1 MSDRLGATLAA
12 ASEGL
17 NLGQDAG
24 TDISSTTLLRL
35 LGGVVVATKCA
46 DQGTVSGVET
56 WIASVGSERT
66 NRSWL
71 DWLTLADGAFPADGG
86 DSIGDKTR
94 QVGATTYARHLV
106 RLTVAIGHLR
116 NASRR
121 NVPVAPE
128 TLGQI
133 WAIVRDALTGIQ
145 DTTNTAASA
154 TGTTRPL
161 GAAMRSSQGFLHVPL
176 YSIVK
181 DGDIDE
187 LIRLHVWLPGKQSP
201 ADAAKNG
208 EVGAF
213 TVHSHQPFAQSWIL
227 AGEGT
232 DHPYAAE
239 PVDTAGDATHAR
251 YALSWTGPV
260 DGKDNGNDTDT
271 GTVYKTHQ
279 TASTV
284 RNRGLYVRATPLAPV
299 RRGPGSTYTIPAA
312 AYHWTEAAPGAL
324 HATLF
329 FFDASRGFVRDADVL
344 GPVDGDGHTQVRD
357 PAGVTA
363 AALAS
368 AVERVRQWEAHMSRA
383 RAHARRADWEPALH
397 ELDKALALTSEAD
410 DGAGKSADDTL
421 FPNAAHYRCTVHG
434 EMGSTNRRFGRYD
447 VAAGFLEAALAEMA
461 RGEAEDGHATGP
473 QRLEVS
479 GELGV
484 VYRHMGRLRDAEH
497 VLQIQYTTALALGAD
512 AAACRAIGNLGM
524 VNYQL
529 SQEDPRQAG
538 QIETRSEDPNQD
550 RLATAIEQLQER
562 VARARRLG
570 NDPHAAL
577 WEAIGLQRL
586 ALCYAATGRPGDTR
600 RGVES
605 AEAAFALTAD
615 SPDPTVVAFSSL
627 FLGRALAADQTEQTT
642 HADRVRAAKYL
653 SGAWLPA
660 GRCTPA
666 IALCK
671 EPSAE
676 HRSYL
681 AELIAFSA
689 SHAECAGLDAGL
701 DAVDENGY
709 TALDYCV
716 FNGDGATEALVVE
729 ALHRQLHARA
739 DSALAERRTEA
750 RLRKGYR
757 ELFQDVMRP
766 VLLST
771 KDKGAPAVDTLT
783 RLRSVYANA
792 LDASPASPGYRGV
805 FDDFKCV
812 PYRAFAVAGHLP
824 GGADNLA
831 RRVAAPVDGGTV
843 EDSPDSVDAVDYV
856 VFISYR
862 WINVTR
868 DATAPDD
875 AAHTQYRRICAA
887 VEAFLQRHADV
898 TADRLGLWID
908 HACVDQTNPAPGIAA
923 LPMLVA
929 QCNAVISLTSAD
941 YYDRAW
947 CSVEV
952 MMAQVLCRAYGL
964 HAWYEHVVDADSHG
978 TLRPGP
984 MDIEIN
990 MAHKVL
996 AFESDRPRIL
1006 FLERQAKLLG

>member
-1 MSDRLGATLAA
+1 M
-12 ASEGL
+12 
-17 NLGQDAG
+17 
-24 TDISSTTLLRL
+24 SSTTLLRL
-35 LGGVVVATKCA
+35 LGGVVVAINCA
-46 DQGTVSGVET
+46 DQGAVSAVET
-56 WIASVGSERT
+56 WIASVGSEHT
-66 NRSWL
+66 NRAWL

-86 DSIGDKTR
+86 DSIGDNTR
-94 QVGATTYARHLV
+94 HADATTYARHLV

-116 NASRR
+116 NASRH
-121 NVPVAPE
+121 NLPMPPE
-128 TLGQI
+128 TLGHV
-133 WAIVRDALTGIQ
+133 WTIVHDALTGTQ
-145 DTTNTAASA
+145 DTTNTAASE
-154 TGTTRPL
+154 TGTTQPL
-161 GAAMRSSQGFLHVPL
+161 GAAMRSSQGFLNVPL
-176 YSIVK
+176 CSIVK
-181 DGDIDE
+181 DGNIDE

-201 ADAAKNG
+201 ANAAKNG
-208 EVGAF
+208 EAGAF
-213 TVHSHQPFAQSWIL
+213 AVHSHQPFAQSWIL

-232 DHPYAAE
+232 DHPYTAE

-260 DGKDNGNDTDT
+260 DRKDKGNDTDTDT

-284 RNRGLYVRATPLAPV
+284 RNRGLYVRAAPLAPV
-299 RRGPGSTYTIPAA
+299 RHGPGSTYTIPAA
-312 AYHWTEAAPGAL
+312 AYHWTEGPPGAL

-329 FFDASRGFVRDADVL
+329 YFDASRGFVRDADVL
-344 GPVDGDGHTQVRD
+344 GPVDGDEHTQVRD

-368 AVERVRQWEAHMSRA
+368 TVERVRQWEAHMSRA

-397 ELDKALALTSEAD
+397 ELDKALALTSQAD
-410 DGAGKSADDTL
+410 GRGGKSADDTS
-421 FPNAAHYRCTVHG
+421 FPNATHYRCIVHG

-461 RGEAEDGHATGP
+461 RGEAEDGHATGR

-484 VYRHMGRLRDAEH
+484 VYRHMGRLRDAER
-497 VLQIQYTTALALGAD
+497 VLQIQYTTALDLGAD

-529 SQEDPRQAG
+529 SQE
-538 QIETRSEDPNQD
+538 ETRAETRTEDRTEDPHQD

-570 NDPHAAL
+570 SGPQAAL

-600 RGVES
+600 RGVEC
-605 AEAAFALTAD
+605 AETAFALTAE

-627 FLGRALAADQTEQTT
+627 FLGRALAADHTEQTT
-642 HADRVRAAKYL
+642 HADRLRAATYL
-653 SGAWLPA
+653 SGAWLPV

-681 AELIAFSA
+681 AELIAFVA
-689 SHAECAGLDAGL
+689 SHGEGAGLDAGL

-766 VLLST
+766 VLLGGT
-771 KDKGAPAVDTLT
+771 RDKDKGAPAADTLT
-783 RLRSVYANA
+783 RLRRVYASA

-812 PYRAFAVAGHLP
+812 PYRAFAAAGHLP

-831 RRVAAPVDGGTV
+831 RRVAAPVDSGTGEGG
-843 EDSPDSVDAVDYV
+843 PDVVDAVDYV

-887 VEAFLQRHADV
+887 VEAFLHLHPDV
-898 TADRLGLWID
+898 TEDRLGLWID
-908 HACVDQTNPAPGIAA
+908 HACVDQANPAPGIAA

-964 HAWYEHVVDADSHG
+964 HAWYEHVVDGDGHG